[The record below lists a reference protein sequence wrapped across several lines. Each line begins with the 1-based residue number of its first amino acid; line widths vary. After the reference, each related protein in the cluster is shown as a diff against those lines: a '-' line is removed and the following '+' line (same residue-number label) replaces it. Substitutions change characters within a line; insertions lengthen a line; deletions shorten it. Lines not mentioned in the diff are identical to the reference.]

1 MERVKQVIEQLKRF
15 YFLQHPD
22 SDTFNVE
29 IANTIA
35 REGLQEYTNLIVSKV
50 NEGIFL
56 ELLHQSPDK
65 NVKFNTAD
73 SSVVRHLLNLPDYR
87 EPRPGKTAEGPGLT
101 KGAEAI
107 TETQYRGSAVS
118 IPTKYVDK
126 FRAMIQILNAI
137 GLMQRYSLSKALTNI
152 EDFIMHPDHYLT
164 PEGAMFFDLFR
175 NIFINRIVV
184 HRPIVSYVQDVY
196 KAWKAGDEDA
206 LKVLLDQADILEEL
220 AKEGQKEAEARLK
233 WAAAQTDTE
242 EPKQVNSDMNL
253 AQTMAQEI
261 QTTVQQLSQVHH
273 KDVAGEVKTLIGAE
287 VDPDTADFILP
298 NVEFKQPETPIENDI
313 LDKIIEE
320 AKSVQKILGN
330 E

>member
-1 MERVKQVIEQLKRF
+1 MEHVKQIIEQLKKF
-15 YFLQHPD
+15 YFLNHPD
-22 SDTFNVE
+22 SDSFNVE

-56 ELLHQSPDK
+56 DLLHQSPDK

-87 EPRPGKTAEGPGLT
+87 EPRPGKTAEGPIMN
-101 KGAEAI
+101 KSAESL
-107 TETQYRGSAVS
+107 TETQYQGSAVS

-126 FRAMIQILNAI
+126 FRAMIQILNAL
-137 GLMQRYSLSKALTNI
+137 GLMQKYTLSKALTNI
-152 EDFIMHPDHYLT
+152 EDFIIYPDHYLT
-164 PEGAMFFDLFR
+164 PEGATFFDLFR
-175 NIFINRIVV
+175 DIFINRIVV
-184 HRPIVSYVQDVY
+184 HRPVVTYVQDIY
-196 KAWKAGDEDA
+196 KAWKNGDKDA
-206 LKVLLDQADILEEL
+206 LKVLLDQSDILKEL
-220 AKEGQKEAEARLK
+220 GEEGQKEAEAKLK

-242 EPKQVNSDMNL
+242 PRKQVNSDKNL
-253 AQTMAQEI
+253 AQTMAQDI
-261 QTTVQQLSQVHH
+261 QNMVQKLDQTYH
-273 KDVAGEVKTLIGAE
+273 KDVSGEIKTLIGAE

-298 NVEFKQPETPIENDI
+298 NIEFKQPETPIENDI

-320 AKSVQKILGN
+320 AQNVQKTLGN